1 MVFTMTESEKQIL
14 LTEAA
19 FAQIGAENSTD
30 DLRESLSDARR
41 FRPAMRSGPST
52 ADDRFNGVP
61 LFNPN
66 QLQRTLMATVGARP
80 GRAGDPTRQSEGP
93 ATGCALPC
101 PPAQRPSK
109 APCVFVATF
118 CKVRTRGSR
127 L

>member
-41 FRPAMRSGPST
+41 FRPAMRSGASM

-66 QLQRTLMATVGARP
+66 QLQRTPMATVGARP
-80 GRAGDPTRQSEGP
+80 ARAGDPTR
-93 ATGCALPC
+93 
-101 PPAQRPSK
+101 
-109 APCVFVATF
+109 
-118 CKVRTRGSR
+118 
-127 L
+127 